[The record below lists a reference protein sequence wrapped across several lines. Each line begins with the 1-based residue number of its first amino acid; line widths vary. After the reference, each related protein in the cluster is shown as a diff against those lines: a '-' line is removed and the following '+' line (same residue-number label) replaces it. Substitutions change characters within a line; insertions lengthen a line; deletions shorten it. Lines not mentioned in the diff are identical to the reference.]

1 MKKRQEKFSIN
12 LQNFKKIKE
21 INSGSFGN
29 IYLVQDEKG
38 QNYAAKVIK
47 STEYED
53 DKKMINR
60 EISILLGIQHQTIIK
75 FHGYSLKDFEG
86 NDYVT
91 LLLDYAENGSLA
103 DYLKKVR
110 RGKVCNLDNTAKQKI
125 LVGVAC
131 AMMYLHK
138 HNVIHRDL
146 KPGNILLDENLKP
159 LVSDFGLSRF
169 YSDEASKSKTG
180 CVGTISYMAPE
191 VMTDTKYDIKADVY
205 SFGILMYEII
215 TDSIPYQNEKPFT
228 LMNKIK
234 YENLRPQFNV
244 QLKESLQLLI
254 EQCWSSDPKD
264 RPTFDEIFYK
274 LAYNGE
280 DPVYNVFESE
290 EETPAKYYLDDVDKN
305 ELLSYV
311 NDIIDDNIYLQ
322 IQIKKLKDQIQN
334 MEEKNKSN

>member
-103 DYLKKVR
+103 DYLKKAR

-146 KPGNILLDENLKP
+146 KPGNILLDENFHP
-159 LVSDFGLSRF
+159 HVTDFGMAKQF
-169 YSDEASKSKTG
+169 DVDHSKSQTQFG
-180 CVGTISYMAPE
+180 GTLPYEAPE
-191 VMTDTKYDIKADVY
+191 ILKRFSYDTKVDVY
-205 SFGILMYEII
+205 SFAILMYEVA
-215 TDSIPYQNEKPFT
+215 TDSVPFPD
-228 LMNKIK
+228 LYSGKLNSLDFSIK
-234 YENLRPQFNV
+234 VSDSNYRPEFKV
-244 QLKESLQLLI
+244 PIKE
-254 EQCWSSDPKD
+254 
-264 RPTFDEIFYK
+264 
-274 LAYNGE
+274 
-280 DPVYNVFESE
+280 
-290 EETPAKYYLDDVDKN
+290 
-305 ELLSYV
+305 
-311 NDIIDDNIYLQ
+311 
-322 IQIKKLKDQIQN
+322 
-334 MEEKNKSN
+334 